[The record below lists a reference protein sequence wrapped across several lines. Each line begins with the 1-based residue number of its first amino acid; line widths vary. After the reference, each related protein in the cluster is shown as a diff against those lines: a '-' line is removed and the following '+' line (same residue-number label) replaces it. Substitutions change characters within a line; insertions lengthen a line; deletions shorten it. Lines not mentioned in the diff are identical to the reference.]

1 MGSNNKNS
9 VGINSFVKRQI
20 KGSGKTYSVL
30 SFEEIRYHAEVQLA
44 KGQFSKGYRDGVIL
58 VKVNKKLTTSFIS
71 PMIKITMN
79 TKFETKPKKRRNN
92 ENIYLST
99 KALNGKPLVLGSV
112 DLILYRNDV
121 LKETNEDETNCE
133 WELIAFYGIPKC
145 LSELPMGP
153 VTMMRNQLC
162 LPGGTKGEYSSE
174 EWADSVNFWQ
184 TYALLKEE
192 I

>member
-20 KGSGKTYSVL
+20 KGSGKTYSIL
-30 SFEEIRYHAEVQLA
+30 SFEEIRHHAEVQLA

-71 PMIKITMN
+71 PMIKINMN
-79 TKFETKPKKRRNN
+79 TKFETKPKKRRDN

-145 LSELPMGP
+145 LSERPMGP

>member
-1 MGSNNKNS
+1 
-9 VGINSFVKRQI
+9 
-20 KGSGKTYSVL
+20 
-30 SFEEIRYHAEVQLA
+30 
-44 KGQFSKGYRDGVIL
+44 
-58 VKVNKKLTTSFIS
+58 
-71 PMIKITMN
+71 MN
-79 TKFETKPKKRRNN
+79 TKFETKPKKRRDN

-162 LPGGTKGEYSSE
+162 LPE
-174 EWADSVNFWQ
+174 V
-184 TYALLKEE
+184 LKEN
-192 I
+192 IRQKNGQILLILANICFIKRRYN